1 MGIVCQGCFR
11 FESISPA
18 FFKHLKVRQFL
29 KTTAGIFSSGFELI
43 RSSRLAK
50 ILLLIVFIKFMIFY
64 GFLKGFLYPKYLKP
78 HYESDAHR
86 TEQVLHDL
94 TTPHKTVTNDREH

>member
-1 MGIVCQGCFR
+1 LSARGASR
-11 FESISPA
+11 FDGVPAA
-18 FFKHLKVRQFL
+18 FFKILKVSQFL

-86 TEQVLHDL
+86 SEQVLDDL

>member
-1 MGIVCQGCFR
+1 M
-11 FESISPA
+11 
-18 FFKHLKVRQFL
+18 RQFL
-29 KTTAGIFSSGFELI
+29 KTIAGIFSSGFELI

-78 HYESDAHR
+78 HYENDAHR

-94 TTPHKTVTNDREH
+94 TTPHKIVTDD